1 MVRTGPVIALI
12 AQLALLA
19 VLAGTVG
26 LSAVGWLVGAVYGLV
41 VNALLVVGL
50 ARSGARVLGSANA
63 VTLFRATLVGGVAA
77 LIADSLVRSVSV
89 PMIVVL
95 AAVALLLDAVDGRV
109 ARRTR
114 MVSPLGAI
122 FDQEIDAFLILI
134 LSVAVARSIGLW
146 VLAIGVARYA
156 YMAAGWLL
164 PWLREPLPPRY
175 WGKVVAATQG
185 IVLTIAVAS
194 FLPAPVTVGIVA
206 TALVLLAESFG
217 RSVWWLWHD
226 RRSRRTTS
234 VHCVG
239 SSAS

>member
-19 VLAGTVG
+19 VLAETVG
-26 LSAVGWLVGAVYGLV
+26 LSAVGWLVGAAYGLV
-41 VNALLVVGL
+41 VNALLAVGL
-50 ARSGARVLGSANA
+50 AHSGAIVLGPANA

-77 LIADSLVRSVSV
+77 LIADSFVRSVSV
-89 PMIVVL
+89 SLIVVL

-185 IVLTIAVAS
+185 IVLTIAVAN
-194 FLPAPVTVGIVA
+194 FLPTPATVGMVA

-217 RSVWWLWHD
+217 RSVWWLWHG
-226 RRSRRTTS
+226 RRSQRTTG
-234 VHCVG
+234 VHSVG